1 MVNMINT
8 AVNNNIYAGRK
19 SGSKYNQSQAF
30 QQKEVLEIPDVA
42 AVNKYAN
49 VQEIYEALKY
59 NVSCR
64 IDEQGQDEIAEKEMQ
79 NDEPEI
85 SNDSS
90 EKMTAWY
97 QGVPLKEWALTDP
110 KYTDSETG
118 ISWYIRDGK
127 YPYMVGEDA
136 EKFRKLCEE
145 SGEFALKKFA
155 EMTGSIQK
163 LDDNTVAYVGD
174 NGIAVKSKD
183 ATYVNGVRYI
193 YKYEQT
199 MKCMRQMDDRKY
211 ELPYC
216 RIDFSIIG
224 FMERK

>member
-1 MVNMINT
+1 MVNMVNT

-19 SGSKYNQSQAF
+19 SGSKYNQSQDF
-30 QQKEVLEIPDVA
+30 QQKEVLEVPDGA

-59 NVSCR
+59 NASYRV
-64 IDEQGQDEIAEKEMQ
+64 DKQEQDEIAEKEIQ
-79 NDEPEI
+79 NEEPEI

-136 EKFRKLCEE
+136 EKFRKL
-145 SGEFALKKFA
+145 
-155 EMTGSIQK
+155 
-163 LDDNTVAYVGD
+163 
-174 NGIAVKSKD
+174 
-183 ATYVNGVRYI
+183 
-193 YKYEQT
+193 
-199 MKCMRQMDDRKY
+199 
-211 ELPYC
+211 
-216 RIDFSIIG
+216 
-224 FMERK
+224 